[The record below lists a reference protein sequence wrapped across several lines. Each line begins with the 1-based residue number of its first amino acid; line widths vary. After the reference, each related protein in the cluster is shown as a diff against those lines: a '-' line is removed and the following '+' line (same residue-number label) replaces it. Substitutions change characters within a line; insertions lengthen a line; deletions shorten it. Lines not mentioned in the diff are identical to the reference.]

1 MVARPS
7 SPRSPVLPGPRT
19 STLSQ
24 DPQFS
29 PTGPHWLGCVT
40 YTALTMSQ
48 RISSFSRQAMRA
60 LGLVW
65 QTSPALFLGL
75 VVATLVA
82 GVLPAVAA
90 WLGKQI
96 VDAVVAAMTLHTQ
109 QGQAPV
115 WPVLRYVLMEAG
127 VLALLAGAQRALSIQ
142 QSLLRVQLGQKV
154 NVLILEKAQTLSLL
168 QFEDSDFYDKLVR
181 VRRDASTRPLAL
193 IMKSLGLVQNSIS
206 LVTFAALLIHFSPWA
221 LVILVVGALPV
232 FLAEARFSG
241 DAFRLFSRRAPESRQ
256 QNYIET
262 LLTNEAHIKE
272 VKLFGFG
279 PILLAR
285 YRETF
290 ERLYSED
297 RRLTLRRDGWGF
309 LLGLLGTAAFYGAYA
324 WVVLDTVN
332 GSITLGQMTMYLAL
346 FKQGQTAIS
355 NSLSAISGL
364 YEDGLYLTN
373 LCEYLEQPVVRA
385 TGTATQGAMPGDGLR
400 CEGLSFRYPGGKADA
415 LSGIDLHVAPG
426 QSLAIVGENGSGKT
440 TLIKLLTRLYRPTQG
455 RVLLDGT
462 DVQDWDESALHRRIG
477 VIFQDFIRYQM
488 TVGENLGVGDVQ
500 AFDDPA
506 RWAWAARQGTAAEF
520 IERMEKGYATQL
532 GRWFAGGQELSGG
545 QWQKIALSRAYMRGQ
560 ADILILDEPTA
571 ALDAGAEA
579 AVFEHFRVHAQA
591 RMTLLISHRFSSVRN
606 ADHIIVMEQGRIVER
621 GNHAQLMQHQG
632 RYARL
637 FELQALGY
645 RA

>member
-1 MVARPS
+1 
-7 SPRSPVLPGPRT
+7 
-19 STLSQ
+19 
-24 DPQFS
+24 
-29 PTGPHWLGCVT
+29 
-40 YTALTMSQ
+40 MSQ
-48 RISSFSRQAMRA
+48 RLFSFSRQAARA
-60 LGLVW
+60 LRLVW

-75 VVATLVA
+75 VAATLVA
-82 GVLPAVAA
+82 GVLPALAA

-96 VDAVVAAMTLHTQ
+96 VDAVVAAMALHAQ
-109 QGQAPV
+109 VGQAPV

-127 VLALLAGAQRALSIQ
+127 VLAMLAGAQRALSIQ
-142 QSLLRVQLGQKV
+142 QSLLRVQLGQRV

-181 VRRDASTRPLAL
+181 VRRDASTRPLSL
-193 IMKSLGLVQNSIS
+193 IMKSLGLVQNTIS
-206 LVTFAALLIHFSPWA
+206 LVTFGALLIHFSPWA
-221 LVILVVGALPV
+221 LAILVVGALPV
-232 FLAEARFSG
+232 FLAEAHFSG

-279 PILLAR
+279 PILLQR
-285 YRETF
+285 YRDTF
-290 ERLYSED
+290 ERLYGED

-309 LLGLLGTAAFYGAYA
+309 VLGLLGTAAFYGAYA

-332 GSITLGQMTMYLAL
+332 GAISLGQMTMYLAL
-346 FKQGQTAIS
+346 FKQGQSAIS

-373 LCEYLEQPVVRA
+373 LYEYLEQPVVRCS
-385 TGTATQGAMPGDGLR
+385 GTATQGVRPGEGLR
-400 CEGLSFRYPGGKADA
+400 CEGLSFRYPGASSDA
-415 LSGIDLHVAPG
+415 LQGIDLHVAPG

-440 TLIKLLTRLYRPTQG
+440 TLIKLLTRLYPPTSG

-462 DVQDWDESALHRRIG
+462 DIQAWEEAALHRRIG

-488 TVGENLGVGDVQ
+488 TVGENLGVGDVD
-500 AFDDPA
+500 AFDDPS
-506 RWAWAARQGTAAEF
+506 RWAWAAQQGTAADF

-545 QWQKIALSRAYMRGQ
+545 QWQKIALSRAYMRED

-579 AVFEHFRVHAQA
+579 AVFEHFRAHAQS
-591 RMTLLISHRFSSVRN
+591 RMTILISHRFSSVRN
-606 ADHIIVMEQGRIVER
+606 ADHILVLER
-621 GNHAQLMQHQG
+621 GQIIERGDHAKLMRAQG
-632 RYARL
+632 LYARL
-637 FELQALGY
+637 FDLQALGY
-645 RA
+645 QA